1 MCGIAGYLGVERPG
15 LGSSMA
21 ELLRHRGPDESG
33 EVVLPL
39 RGEGR
44 VCSLAH
50 RRLSIIDIAGGR
62 QPQTSEDGAVHA
74 IFNGEIY
81 NFRELRAELEAKGH
95 RFATRSDTEVIVHL
109 YEEYRDD
116 CVHHLRGMFAFALW
130 DSRADRLL
138 LARDRL
144 GVKPLYY
151 ALPEHGGVELAFAS
165 ELKSLLLVPGVSA
178 ELDLESLAAYLAY
191 LYVPH
196 PRTAVRGARR
206 LPPGHLLVAE
216 GGAVEIRRYWSV
228 RPDEHADPDPARLWE
243 LFAEAVELR
252 LVADVPVGAFLSGG
266 LDSSAIAAAAAE
278 RAAPPATFTVVF
290 TGRDER
296 LYDERD
302 DARTVAHALGTS
314 HHELEARADARE
326 LLPEIVRHFDE
337 PFGNPTA
344 LLVYELSRLT
354 RTHVKVALAG
364 DGADEL
370 FAGYPRFRGLA
381 AASWY
386 RRVPQPVR
394 ALAAAGARALPESAR
409 GRHGLRRAREF
420 ALAPL
425 ETLEQAYVSWITYF
439 DAGAR
444 DQLLHDDVR
453 ERLRESPPPE
463 RFVEELFEQ
472 APRGDLVNRLSFV
485 ELQSFLP
492 CNVLEYGDRMSMA
505 HGLEVRA
512 PYTDHRLVE
521 HVLALPGGSKLQR
534 GRTKAIFRAAA
545 APHLPQ
551 RPLAKRKL
559 GFNPPMGVWLNNEL
573 RPLVDSHLS
582 REQVEARG
590 LFRPEAVERLVAQ
603 LRGGRRDVALHVW
616 SLIVLEQWQR
626 EYGAAAA

>member
-1 MCGIAGYLGVERPG
+1 VCGIAGYLGAEHRG
-15 LGSSMA
+15 LGESMA
-21 ELLRHRGPDESG
+21 ALLRHRGPDDAG
-33 EVVLPL
+33 EVILPS
-39 RGEGR
+39 RGGG

-50 RRLSIIDIAGGR
+50 QRLSVIDIPGGH
-62 QPQTSEDGAVHA
+62 QPLTNEDGTVHL

-81 NFRELRAELEAKGH
+81 NFRQLRAELESRGH

-109 YEEYRDD
+109 YEEHGDD
-116 CVHHLRGMFAFALW
+116 CVQQLRGMFAFALW
-130 DSRADRLL
+130 DANRDRLL

-151 ALPEHGGVELAFAS
+151 AVPDGGDVELAFAS
-165 ELKSLLLVPGVSA
+165 ELKSLFAVPGVSR
-178 ELDLESLAAYLAY
+178 ELDLESLSSYLAY

-206 LPPGHLLVAE
+206 LPPAHVLVAE
-216 GGAVEIRRYWSV
+216 NGRIDVRRYWSLAA
-228 RPDEHADPDPARLWE
+228 EGGTQADPERLWE
-243 LFAEAVELR
+243 LLAESVELR

-266 LDSSAIAAAAAE
+266 LDSSAVVAAMAE
-278 RAAPPATFTVVF
+278 RDGTPETFTVVF
-290 TGRDER
+290 PRPEER

-302 DARTVAHALGTS
+302 DARAVASALATH

-354 RTHVKVALAG
+354 RQHVTVALAG

-370 FAGYPRFRGLA
+370 FAGYPRYRGLA

-386 RRVPQPVR
+386 RRVPGPVR
-394 ALAAAGARALPESAR
+394 ALAAAGARAIPESTR

-425 ETLEQAYVSWITYF
+425 ASLEQAYLSWITYF
-439 DAGAR
+439 GPER
-444 DQLLHDDVR
+444 REELLHADVQ
-453 ERLRESPPPE
+453 ERLRESAPPE

-472 APRGDLVNRLSFV
+472 APRDDLVNRLSYV

-505 HGLEVRA
+505 HGLELRA
-512 PYTDHRLVE
+512 PYCDHRLVE
-521 HVLALPGGSKLQR
+521 QVFAMPGSAKLQR
-534 GRTKAIFRAAA
+534 GRTKAALRAAA
-545 APHLPQ
+545 APRLPE
-551 RPLAKRKL
+551 RPLSKRKV
-559 GFNPPMGVWLNNEL
+559 GFNPPMGLWLNREL
-573 RPLVDSHLS
+573 APLVDSHLS

-590 LFRPEAVERLVAQ
+590 LFRPEAVERLVGE
-603 LRGGRRDVALHVW
+603 LRSGRRDVSLHVW

-626 EYGAAAA
+626 EYA